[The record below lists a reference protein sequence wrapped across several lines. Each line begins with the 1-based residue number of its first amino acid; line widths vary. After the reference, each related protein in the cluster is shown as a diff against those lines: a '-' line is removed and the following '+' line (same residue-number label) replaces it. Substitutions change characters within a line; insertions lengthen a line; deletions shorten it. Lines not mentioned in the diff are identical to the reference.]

1 MGEKRV
7 LINLREFGKIIISCS
22 LCVNKNTAVLVSGV
36 RKATCV
42 DKAN

>member
-1 MGEKRV
+1 MGEKCV
-7 LINLREFGKIIISCS
+7 LINLREFGKIIIW
-22 LCVNKNTAVLVSGV
+22 VYKNTAVLVSGV

>member
-1 MGEKRV
+1 MGEKCV
-7 LINLREFGKIIISCS
+7 LINLREIGKIIISCS
-22 LCVNKNTAVLVSGV
+22 LCVYKNTTVLVSGV